1 MKHPDFVVYT
11 GRWAVLAVFSSL
23 GCLQCIVWGTYGP
36 ISTCVDRIYGWDKST
51 VTTFSIFGPAV
62 FIPCSFF
69 ISWAACT
76 RGLRCTMLIGAAMLL
91 VGTAARLLSL
101 HEPMAFPL
109 VVVCQLLA
117 SATGPVVLVLPPKLS
132 STWFPQEER
141 TTATAIASLANSL
154 GGAVLFI
161 LGPGMIHGCDS
172 LPRAASPAD
181 PAIVSARSQL
191 RHLYFVQFGWAL
203 ATVLAAMAYFPDAP
217 PTPPSGTAPTTA
229 SRAGITNSITISTAS
244 CAVARVGGGITGR
257 STGMDEDT
265 ARDAL
270 LPPVASD
277 DAVHHNVDG
286 ATVGSKALPTG
297 PVGLLV
303 GVGGVEGFIAGF
315 RAAMMRPAYVALVIA
330 FGTSAG
336 VFSCWSN
343 LLSLVLGPLGYGES
357 DCAWLGFSSTIASVV
372 GGVVVARV
380 ADRLQRQHVLLVI
393 AAFVGASIAFV
404 WFALAVQRSI
414 GTSLTALYV
423 ACSLGGMFLA
433 AAQPL
438 AYELAIE
445 VTYPVPEETSANL
458 LVNVYNVGSLVAIL
472 ATKSVSGAPTWMNWV
487 LAASCAGCG
496 LLICASRRGLS
507 DYRRVSAS
515 Q

>member
-101 HEPMAFPL
+101 HKPMAFPL

-161 LGPGMIHGCDS
+161 LGPGMIPGCDS
-172 LPRAASPAD
+172 LPRSASPAD

-203 ATVLAAMAYFPDAP
+203 ATLLAAMVYFPDAP
-217 PTPPSGTAPTTA
+217 PTPPSGTAPTA
-229 SRAGITNSITISTAS
+229 VSRTGIANSIAISAANATA
-244 CAVARVGGGITGR
+244 ARGGDTNDLSIGT
-257 STGMDEDT
+257 DEDT
-265 ARDAL
+265 AHDTL
-270 LPPVASD
+270 LPPVPRD
-277 DAVHHNVDG
+277 NAVHNNVDT
-286 ATVGSKALPTG
+286 AAVSSKALPAG
-297 PVGLLV
+297 PVSCHV
-303 GVGGVEGFIAGF
+303 GVGRVEGFIAGF
-315 RAAMMRPAYVALVIA
+315 RTVMMRPAYVALVIA
-330 FGTSAG
+330 FGVSAG

-393 AAFVGASIAFV
+393 AAFAGATIAFV

-414 GTSLTALYV
+414 GTSLAALYV

-496 LLICASRRGLS
+496 LLMCASRRGLS
-507 DYRRVSAS
+507 DYRRLSAS

>member
-1 MKHPDFVVYT
+1 M
-11 GRWAVLAVFSSL
+11 LAIFSSL

-62 FIPCSFF
+62 FIPCSFA
-69 ISWAACT
+69 ISWAARS
-76 RGLRCTMLIGAAMLL
+76 RGLRCTMLIGAVMLL
-91 VGTAARLLSL
+91 IGTAARLLSL

-132 STWFPQEER
+132 STWFPREER

-161 LGPGMIHGCDS
+161 LGPGMVPGCDS
-172 LPRAASPAD
+172 LPRAAPPAD
-181 PAIVSARSQL
+181 PAIASARSQL
-191 RHLYFVQFGWAL
+191 KHLYWVQFGWAL
-203 ATVLAAMAYFPDAP
+203 ATCLAAFAYFPNAP
-217 PTPPSGTAPTTA
+217 PTPPSATA
-229 SRAGITNSITISTAS
+229 SATVSRTGITASTPS
-244 CAVARVGGGITGR
+244 P
-257 STGMDEDT
+257 DEDA

-270 LPPVASD
+270 LPPVAR
-277 DAVHHNVDG
+277 DG
-286 ATVGSKALPTG
+286 AVVDRAD
-297 PVGLLV
+297 
-303 GVGGVEGFIAGF
+303 GFVAGF
-315 RAAMMRPAYVALVIA
+315 RAVMRRPAYVALVIA
-330 FGTSAG
+330 FGSSAG

-380 ADRLQRQHVLLVI
+380 ADRLQRQHVVLVI
-393 AAFVGASIAFV
+393 AAFAGATISFV

-414 GTSLTALYV
+414 GSSRAALYV

-438 AYELAIE
+438 AYELAVE

-507 DYRRVSAS
+507 DYRRLRMS
-515 Q
+515 